1 MSSDTLTDPTSQA
14 GVVSTI
20 ASTASAAASLPVESG
35 SIVDEASTVAHPL
48 EKSQRERKKLKAAI
62 IFGYVGAAYFGLQ
75 HTHDPSRPSV
85 EAKVF
90 DALTAAGCISEAN
103 TEGTFLK
110 KVDWQRASRTD
121 RGVSALHNVL
131 SAKLELPRAPAAP
144 ATLTNAFDQ
153 YAAVVAAVNA
163 ALPADIRLYSLLP
176 ATASFNSYLSCTG
189 RRYEYLLPTFCLAP
203 PSELMATLG
212 FPGTTRGTDA
222 TERWASAGG
231 EGVQVKQL
239 PSADL
244 LTVFQCL
251 SQQCADAK
259 VAFAARHNTGTTVAA
274 DEEEYVEE
282 GAGDDAP
289 EAAEAGS
296 GNGKRRP
303 AAAGA
308 GRRRGR
314 DDEVAGAAA
323 GAGAASPNKALS
335 YYSMPFRS
343 RKSRDDPTV
352 ELIGL
357 DAPTTEAVARLRAA
371 CLRHRLSPTAL
382 AQARTFFRMME
393 GTNTFHNFTPHT
405 NATGTTTGG
414 CAGPDDPAATRFI
427 KRISVSEP
435 FIVRT
440 DAGAEVEVV
449 QITLDGQSFML
460 NQIRKMVGTVVDIIS
475 RGSDGGYLRSLM
487 VKGSRPTVSPT
498 PANADATTPSWHL
511 WHSHDAPI
519 PLVTPTPMAPANG
532 LFLSTLYFDR
542 YNHSLQRMATEAAA
556 RAEKEAAK
564 GKSAPPPADDG
575 NENVGGW
582 NKTPLDLD
590 EMDKAAA
597 LSAGASPVEAMENQ
611 IRRSITA
618 HEVAD
623 DICFR
628 WMLGLV
634 YERWLR
640 VNANDNSATD
650 GAATERPTSA

>member
-1 MSSDTLTDPTSQA
+1 
-14 GVVSTI
+14 
-20 ASTASAAASLPVESG
+20 
-35 SIVDEASTVAHPL
+35 
-48 EKSQRERKKLKAAI
+48 
-62 IFGYVGAAYFGLQ
+62 
-75 HTHDPSRPSV
+75 
-85 EAKVF
+85 
-90 DALTAAGCISEAN
+90 
-103 TEGTFLK
+103 
-110 KVDWQRASRTD
+110 
-121 RGVSALHNVL
+121 
-131 SAKLELPRAPAAP
+131 
-144 ATLTNAFDQ
+144 
-153 YAAVVAAVNA
+153 
-163 ALPADIRLYSLLP
+163 
-176 ATASFNSYLSCTG
+176 
-189 RRYEYLLPTFCLAP
+189 
-203 PSELMATLG
+203 MATLG

-231 EGVQVKQL
+231 EGAQVKQL

-259 VAFAARHNTGTTVAA
+259 VAYAARHNTGATVTA

-289 EAAEAGS
+289 EAEGS
-296 GNGKRRP
+296 GGNKQRRS

-314 DDEVAGAAA
+314 DDEAGAAA
-323 GAGAASPNKALS
+323 APAASPAAAGAASPPNKALS

-343 RKSRDDPTV
+343 RRSRDDPTV

-371 CLRHRLSPTAL
+371 CLRHRLSAPAL

-460 NQIRKMVGTVVDIIS
+460 NQIRKMVGTVVDVIS
-475 RGSDGGYLRSLM
+475 RGSDGGYVRSLM
-487 VKGSRPTVSPT
+487 VKGSRPAVSPT
-498 PANADATTPSWHL
+498 PVNADATTPSWHL
-511 WHSHDAPI
+511 WLFNDAPI

-542 YNHSLQRMATEAAA
+542 YNHSLQRMAAEAAA

-564 GKSAPPPADDG
+564 GKPAPPPADDG

-590 EMDKAAA
+590 AMDKALAA
-597 LSAGASPVEAMENQ
+597 LSAGGAGASPVEAMENQ

-640 VNANDNSATD
+640 VNANDNGATD